1 MGMRKVNIIDD
12 EHFID
17 VADCI
22 TEAIHNLPADAVS
35 KYDNG
40 TYRAQPNL
48 IRNSIQEALDNEFGH
63 ETVTFRNTYHA
74 HNIGNNNRIEIIFH
88 DASKNE
94 EQMCGYLNINQGLYG
109 ECYAFVT
116 DIDDK
121 RCEFASRKIN
131 GCDKTSSYDVS
142 HFRFSGFKDEH
153 GWYNNFEIREAKRN
167 EEVAAQSKSNHNN
180 EKDKKSSVPLDRD

>member
-1 MGMRKVNIIDD
+1 MRKVNIIDD

-17 VADCI
+17 IADCI

-40 TYRAQPNL
+40 TYRAQPIL

-94 EQMCGYLNINQGLYG
+94 EQMCGYLNINEGLYG
-109 ECYAFVT
+109 ECYVYVT
-116 DIDDK
+116 DINDN
-121 RCEFASRKIN
+121 RGEFALRKIT
-131 GCDKTSSYDVS
+131 GCDKNSNFDMSRN
-142 HFRFSGFKDEH
+142 RFSGFEDKN
-153 GWYNNFEIREAKRN
+153 GWYNSYIFRESEREIQEAS
-167 EEVAAQSKSNHNN
+167 A
-180 EKDKKSSVPLDRD
+180 EKPQKSSRNSDYER